1 MIKYWKDSKMA
12 FLRQAYGRYYLDMS
26 SEELNALVD
35 VMEELPSMNKTERGI
50 WYQITKHRDYL
61 KQEEKW
67 HRDIDRVREINEEVE
82 QQVKKFY
89 NSL

>member
-26 SEELNALVD
+26 SEEVNALVD
-35 VMEELPSMNKTERGI
+35 VMEELPSMTKVERGI
-50 WYQITKHRDYL
+50 WYQITKHRDFL

-67 HRDIDRVREINEEVE
+67 HRTEEARQEVLAE
-82 QQVKKFY
+82 AK
-89 NSL
+89 LDP

>member
-1 MIKYWKDSKMA
+1 
-12 FLRQAYGRYYLDMS
+12 
-26 SEELNALVD
+26 
-35 VMEELPSMNKTERGI
+35 MNKTERGI

-67 HRDIDRVREINEEVE
+67 HRDIDKEKEIAAEVE

>member
-1 MIKYWKDSKMA
+1 MA
-12 FLRQAYGRYYLDMS
+12 FLRQAYGRYYLDLS
-26 SEELNALVD
+26 AEELNALVD

-67 HRDIDRVREINEEVE
+67 HRDIDKEREMAEEVD

>member
-35 VMEELPSMNKTERGI
+35 VMEELPSMTKVERGI
-50 WYQITKHRDYL
+50 WYQITKHRDFL

-67 HRDIDRVREINEEVE
+67 HRTEEARQEVLAE
-82 QQVKKFY
+82 AKL
-89 NSL
+89 NP

>member
-1 MIKYWKDSKMA
+1 MA
-12 FLRQAYGRYYLDMS
+12 YLRQAYGRYSLDLS
-26 SEELNALVD
+26 GEELNALVD
-35 VMEELPSMNKTERGI
+35 IMEELPSMNKTERGI
-50 WYQITKHRDYL
+50 WYQITKHRDFL

-67 HRDIDRVREINEEVE
+67 HRDIDKEREMEAEVE

>member
-1 MIKYWKDSKMA
+1 MA
-12 FLRQAYGRYYLDMS
+12 YLRQSYGRYSLDLS
-26 SEELNALVD
+26 GEELNALVD

-50 WYQITKHRDYL
+50 WYQITKHRDFL

-67 HRDIDRVREINEEVE
+67 HRDIDKEREMAAEVE

>member
-1 MIKYWKDSKMA
+1 MA
-12 FLRQAYGRYYLDMS
+12 FLRQAYGRYYLDLS
-26 SEELNALVD
+26 GEELNALTD

-67 HRDIDRVREINEEVE
+67 HRDIDRVKEINEEVE

>member
-1 MIKYWKDSKMA
+1 MA
-12 FLRQAYGRYYLDMS
+12 YLRQSYGRYSLDLS
-26 SEELNALVD
+26 GEELNALVD

-50 WYQITKHRDYL
+50 WYQITKHRDFL

-67 HRDIDRVREINEEVE
+67 HRDMDKEREMAAEVE

>member
-26 SEELNALVD
+26 PEELNALVD
-35 VMEELPSMNKTERGI
+35 VMEELPSMTKVERGI
-50 WYQITKHRDYL
+50 WYQITKHRDFL

-67 HRDIDRVREINEEVE
+67 HRTEEARQEVLAE
-82 QQVKKFY
+82 AKL
-89 NSL
+89 NP

>member
-1 MIKYWKDSKMA
+1 MA

>member
-1 MIKYWKDSKMA
+1 MA

-26 SEELNALVD
+26 SEELNALTD
-35 VMEELPSMNKTERGI
+35 VMEELPSMTKTERGI
-50 WYQITKHRDYL
+50 WYQITKHRDYI

>member
-26 SEELNALVD
+26 GEELNALVD
-35 VMEELPSMNKTERGI
+35 VMEELPSMTKVERGI
-50 WYQITKHRDYL
+50 WYQITKHRDFL

-67 HRDIDRVREINEEVE
+67 HRTEEARQEVLAE
-82 QQVKKFY
+82 AKL
-89 NSL
+89 NP

>member
-1 MIKYWKDSKMA
+1 MA

-35 VMEELPSMNKTERGI
+35 VMEELPSMTKVERGI
-50 WYQITKHRDYL
+50 WYQITKHRDFL

-67 HRDIDRVREINEEVE
+67 HRTEEARQEVLAE
-82 QQVKKFY
+82 AKL
-89 NSL
+89 NP